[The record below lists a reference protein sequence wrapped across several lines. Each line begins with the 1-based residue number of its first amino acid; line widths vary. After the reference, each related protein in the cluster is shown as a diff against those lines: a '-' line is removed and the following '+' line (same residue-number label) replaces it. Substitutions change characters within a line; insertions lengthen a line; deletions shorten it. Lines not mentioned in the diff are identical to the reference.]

1 MAMQYFQTKEVELEI
16 TLKEKAIIEMTW
28 NLAIIIVLALIIYSV
43 WINQVITIKV
53 EKRKIEYQMEAKV
66 QENDMC
72 LQIII
77 IIMGKFNIW
86 VTKQI

>member
-1 MAMQYFQTKEVELEI
+1 MQYFQTKEVELEI